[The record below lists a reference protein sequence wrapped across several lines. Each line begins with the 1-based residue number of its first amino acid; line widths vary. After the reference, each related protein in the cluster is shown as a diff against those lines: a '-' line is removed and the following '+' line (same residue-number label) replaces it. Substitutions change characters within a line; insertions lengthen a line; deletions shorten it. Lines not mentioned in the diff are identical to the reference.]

1 MLRITEYLK
10 DNILIT
16 DGAMGTYYSEIT
28 GKPSADCVLGNIN
41 DPGIIEN
48 IHKDYIFA
56 GAEIIRT
63 NTFSANTVTLDRNL
77 DFVKMVISE
86 GCKIAKRASF
96 GENVFIGASIGPIP
110 DTDTETDN
118 LREYFE
124 IIDCFLKENI
134 DIFIF
139 ETFYSLDYIKEIV
152 SYIKEKN
159 KDAFI
164 VTQFSVNDIGV
175 TKKSLN
181 LDRIVSKINAFSEID
196 VIGFNCGV
204 GPIHMLNILKK
215 LRMPKGKIISVLP
228 NAGYPEV
235 IDNKVKYV
243 MNPKYFAEVVK
254 EMIFGNVGVV
264 GGCCGTTPEH
274 IRLLKDRVK
283 KGSYKVSNTGN
294 SLIFE
299 KEKTVPVLRND
310 FHKKLETGEFIVAV
324 ELDPPFKASAD
335 KLIKGAKV
343 LKENGVDIITFA
355 DSPMGKSRADSIIIS
370 NKIKREAGVEVLPH
384 ICCRD
389 RNSVSLRSS
398 VLGGYIEG
406 IRNFLVITGDPVP
419 GDIRGDVKSVFDLN
433 SYSLINMINEMNNDI
448 FEEDRVKVGGAV
460 NFNVKNKDFEYKRLL
475 RKAEAGAEFF
485 LSQPIFTDETKDFI
499 KSLPKDRKF
508 KILGGIMPIVTYN
521 NARFINNEL
530 PGITVPQKY
539 AERFSPDMER
549 AEAEAVGIEIAV
561 EIAESIKD
569 YVDGFYIITPFNRYE
584 MVSKIIRRLFGKS
597 D

>member
-1 MLRITEYLK
+1 
-10 DNILIT
+10 
-16 DGAMGTYYSEIT
+16 MGTYYSEIT
-28 GKPSADCVLGNIN
+28 GNPSTDCVLGNIN
-41 DPGIIEN
+41 EPDIIES
-48 IHKDYIFA
+48 IHKDYILA

-63 NTFSANTVTLDRNL
+63 NTFSANTVTLGEDF
-77 DFVKMVISE
+77 DFVRKVISE
-86 GCKIAKRASF
+86 GCKIAKMASS
-96 GENVFIGASIGPIP
+96 GKDVFIGASIGPIP
-110 DTDTETDN
+110 DTDTEDDRLN
-118 LREYFE
+118 EYFD
-124 IIDCFLKENI
+124 IIDCFLNENI

-152 SYIKEKN
+152 SYVKEKN
-159 KDAFI
+159 KNAFI
-164 VTQFSVNDIGV
+164 ITQFSVNDTGV
-175 TKKSLN
+175 TKKSLS
-181 LDRIVSKINAFSEID
+181 LDRIIAKTSAFSEVD

-204 GPIHMLNILKK
+204 GPIHMLNILKRLK
-215 LRMPKGKIISVLP
+215 TPIGKIVSVLP

-254 EMIFGNVGVV
+254 EMIFGDVGIV

-274 IRLLKDRVK
+274 IRLLKDCVK
-283 KGSYKVSNTGN
+283 KGSYKASNIENNLT
-294 SLIFE
+294 LE
-299 KEKTVPVLRND
+299 KEKAAHVFKND

-335 KLIKGAKV
+335 RLVEGAKV
-343 LKENGVDIITFA
+343 LKENGADIITFA
-355 DSPMGKSRADSIIIS
+355 DSPMGKSRADSIVIS
-370 NKIKREAGVEVLPH
+370 SKVKREAGVEVLPH

-398 VLGGYIEG
+398 ILGGYIEG

-419 GDIRGDVKSVFDLN
+419 GDIRGNVKNVFDLN
-433 SYSLINMINEMNNDI
+433 SYSLIDMINEMNNDI
-448 FEEDRVKVGGAV
+448 FEEDNVKVGGAV

-485 LSQPIFTDETKDFI
+485 LSQPIFTEETKDFI
-499 KSLPKDRKF
+499 KNLPKDRKF

-530 PGITVPQKY
+530 PGITVPLEY
-539 AERFSPDMER
+539 TERFSPDMKR
-549 AEAEAVGIEIAV
+549 DEAEAVGIEIAV

-584 MVSKIIRRLFGKS
+584 MVSEILRRLFGKS